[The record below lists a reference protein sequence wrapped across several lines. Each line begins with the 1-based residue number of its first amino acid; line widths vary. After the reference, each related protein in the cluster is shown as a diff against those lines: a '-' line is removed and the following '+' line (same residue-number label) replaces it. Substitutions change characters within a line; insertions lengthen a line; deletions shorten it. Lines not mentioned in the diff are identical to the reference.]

1 MKNIRS
7 WLKKK
12 IDGKSI
18 RLLFSISFFLTIS
31 LFTMLILSLYSKS
44 TKAQITSF
52 LQEKNVQQLRRMS
65 FSMEEEIEDFD
76 DVEAIVLPGG
86 MPGTTNLEASEVV
99 KEAIEYCSKN
109 DILIGAIC
117 AAPSILGKKML
128 LEDKKAT
135 CFPGY
140 EKYLYGADV
149 KSDKVVVDGK
159 FITGKGAGAAAD
171 FGFAMLAILKDK
183 ETADRVKET
192 MQY

>member
-65 FSMEEEIEDFD
+65 FSCTKTKFCMQ
-76 DVEAIVLPGG
+76 
-86 MPGTTNLEASEVV
+86 
-99 KEAIEYCSKN
+99 
-109 DILIGAIC
+109 
-117 AAPSILGKKML
+117 PSM
-128 LEDKKAT
+128 T
-135 CFPGY
+135 
-140 EKYLYGADV
+140 
-149 KSDKVVVDGK
+149 
-159 FITGKGAGAAAD
+159 
-171 FGFAMLAILKDK
+171 
-183 ETADRVKET
+183 
-192 MQY
+192 

>member
-1 MKNIRS
+1 M
-7 WLKKK
+7 
-12 IDGKSI
+12 
-18 RLLFSISFFLTIS
+18 RLQTVFMYRQFVPHRQFWVRKC
-31 LFTMLILSLYSKS
+31 Y
-44 TKAQITSF
+44 
-52 LQEKNVQQLRRMS
+52 LR
-65 FSMEEEIEDFD
+65 I
-76 DVEAIVLPGG
+76 
-86 MPGTTNLEASEVV
+86 
-99 KEAIEYCSKN
+99 
-109 DILIGAIC
+109 
-117 AAPSILGKKML
+117 
-128 LEDKKAT
+128 KKAT

>member
-1 MKNIRS
+1 
-7 WLKKK
+7 
-12 IDGKSI
+12 
-18 RLLFSISFFLTIS
+18 
-31 LFTMLILSLYSKS
+31 
-44 TKAQITSF
+44 
-52 LQEKNVQQLRRMS
+52 
-65 FSMEEEIEDFD
+65 
-76 DVEAIVLPGG
+76 
-86 MPGTTNLEASEVV
+86 
-99 KEAIEYCSKN
+99 
-109 DILIGAIC
+109 
-117 AAPSILGKKML
+117 ML

-159 FITGKGAGAAAD
+159 FITGKDAGAAAD